1 MKIDLRNILKNIDKK
16 KIADTVR
23 GYAKKAPDIAK
34 GLVKDKKRLLIVIFI
49 AVIATVVFAKIAGNV
64 GKAVF
69 KKKAPAAKVPGI
81 GFEEEATP
89 VKVFKVKKTDFKDT
103 LPAIGNA
110 KGFREVDIMFQVAG
124 VIESWNFEEGEK
136 IQEGDIVVSL
146 VQRDQLLKLKYA
158 EVELRKNQKLYDL
171 GAINTLK
178 LEQSKLEYE
187 SAKSELDKTNI
198 YAMSNGYLG
207 SKELDVGAY
216 VNPSTNTTERV
227 GMYVSID
234 KVYAEFNIIEKDLP
248 KVALGQKVDVFADAY
263 PTKSFNGTVDRIS
276 PVIEGR
282 SRTQTIKVELDNK
295 ENLLKPGMFVRALIY
310 TYEKKDVIV
319 VPASALKKK
328 EADYFAYVVHKEEPK
343 QEEEKKK
350 DKKKSWWPFG
360 GKGGKK
366 EDKKPAEKEAPDL
379 GAKEK
384 TPEYGTIEVR
394 KLRLGYMT
402 QDLVEVEDGLQ
413 EDELI
418 VVEIQEELKDK
429 MRVEIMEVQE
439 GLI

>member
-1 MKIDLRNILKNIDKK
+1 
-16 KIADTVR
+16 
-23 GYAKKAPDIAK
+23 
-34 GLVKDKKRLLIVIFI
+34 
-49 AVIATVVFAKIAGNV
+49 
-64 GKAVF
+64 
-69 KKKAPAAKVPGI
+69 
-81 GFEEEATP
+81 
-89 VKVFKVKKTDFKDT
+89 
-103 LPAIGNA
+103 
-110 KGFREVDIMFQVAG
+110 
-124 VIESWNFEEGEK
+124 
-136 IQEGDIVVSL
+136 
-146 VQRDQLLKLKYA
+146 
-158 EVELRKNQKLYDL
+158 
-171 GAINTLK
+171 
-178 LEQSKLEYE
+178 
-187 SAKSELDKTNI
+187 
-198 YAMSNGYLG
+198 
-207 SKELDVGAY
+207 
-216 VNPSTNTTERV
+216 
-227 GMYVSID
+227 MYVSID